1 MKSTFKL
8 ERCWGYSVWLE
19 KQTKE
24 VPGLTA
30 KSHGLR
36 VQNAKIITLG
46 TKWRTFFSLRHAQ
59 TEQMLSLWNEAP
71 FPYIL
76 PASGLRSWVSFEP
89 IRPIRTVD
97 SAEQEICSQSETRMD
112 LLYLQRVRIKEH
124 QWERVIRS
132 AAFLLR
138 NQVTRF
144 SLANRNLLSGQP
156 IAMLRICPQWPWQPI
171 GIRETQP
178 PLNSL
183 LFRLCL
189 CNLVECW
196 AEAVI

>member
-1 MKSTFKL
+1 MLRLFDLTRKAGKKVT
-8 ERCWGYSVWLE
+8 
-19 KQTKE
+19 
-24 VPGLTA
+24 GLTA

-46 TKWRTFFSLRHAQ
+46 TKWRMFSSLRHAQ
-59 TEQMLSLWNEAP
+59 TGQRLSLWNEAP
-71 FPYIL
+71 FPYTL
-76 PASGLRSWVSFEP
+76 PANGLRWRDASDS

-97 SAEQEICSQSETRMD
+97 NAEQETSSQSETRMD
-112 LLYLQRVRIKEH
+112 LLYSQRVRLKEH

-132 AAFLLR
+132 AAFVLL
-138 NQVTRF
+138 NQVSRF
-144 SLANRNLLSGQP
+144 SLANRISLSSQP
-156 IAMLRICPQWPWQPI
+156 ITMFWICSQYPRQPI

-178 PLNSL
+178 QLNSL